1 MEFLEGKGQT
11 TMQTNNNSPAESSGA
26 ETTIRVVPGWA
37 EMAGPLSLTTIGQCM
52 WVPQEE
58 HALGQVSPWLMRQ
71 AGYGDTSVSPQDLRT
86 RTLPLPL
93 HVSFLNDS
101 GKTAVIKM
109 QL

>member
-1 MEFLEGKGQT
+1 MCRVFLLETIICGKEMKEVEFLGGKGQT
-11 TMQTNNNSPAESSGA
+11 TMQTNNNSPTESSGA

-71 AGYGDTSVSPQDLRT
+71 AGYGDTSVSP
-86 RTLPLPL
+86 
-93 HVSFLNDS
+93 S
-101 GKTAVIKM
+101 I
-109 QL
+109 